1 MTDDETRQA
10 VLDLWTYDQ
19 ATYGRPYWI
28 PVLRAACRQAK
39 IAENYG
45 GRFAGSW
52 VLSEMARE
60 TGEPWRPGL
69 RVLVTFG
76 LLQPDGP
83 ATRGGR
89 RRYYRM
95 ANRELIEKVL
105 RRTGQPA

>member
-1 MTDDETRQA
+1 MTHEETRQA
-10 VLDLWTYDQ
+10 VLDLGTHDQ
-19 ATYGRPYWI
+19 MTRGGPYWI

-60 TGEPWRPGL
+60 TGEQWRPGL
-69 RVLVTFG
+69 RTLVTYG
-76 LLQPDGP
+76 LLQPDGAP
-83 ATRGGR
+83 TRGGR

-95 ANRELIEKVL
+95 ANRQVIEQTL
-105 RRTGQPA
+105 AEIGQPA